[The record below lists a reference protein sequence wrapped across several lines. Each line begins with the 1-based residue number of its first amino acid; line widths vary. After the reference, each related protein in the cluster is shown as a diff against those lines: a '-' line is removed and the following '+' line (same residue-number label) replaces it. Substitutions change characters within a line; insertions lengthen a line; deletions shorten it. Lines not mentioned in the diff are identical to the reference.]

1 MHQRKP
7 EKKINHRIV
16 GMEAHYKIQI
26 EEKVKI
32 TVPTLKKTVLLIGYK
47 VFAHS
52 LDLSPED
59 FLELKSLKTCKSCS
73 KACY

>member
-16 GMEAHYKIQI
+16 GMEAHYKIRI
-26 EEKVKI
+26 EEKVKR
-32 TVPTLKKTVLLIGYK
+32 TTLKEKKTVLLIGYK

-52 LDLSPED
+52 LDRSLED
-59 FLELKSLKTCKSCS
+59 FLETDELKSL
-73 KACY
+73 AF